1 MRLMAARRSFSP
13 INLLESMV
21 VLFCFA
27 SIENTING
35 GRINVSAVPP
45 LITFLEAERKN
56 SAQEAEIRLESIPQV
71 QSSNANAKNNVR
83 QSSPA
88 NEGISIAFSPPRSRN
103 RKHTVDHTAY
113 RRQTSPMR
121 TENNRQAGANRGEDD
136 VQVESATD
144 SDASDNFPLPQRPI
158 GATDEGLQ
166 IETPKGGK
174 RLKLAFN

>member
-1 MRLMAARRSFSP
+1 MRLMAARRPFSP
-13 INLLESMV
+13 INLFESMV

-27 SIENTING
+27 NIENTING
-35 GRINVSAVPP
+35 GKSVSAVPP

-56 SAQEAEIRLESIPQV
+56 SAREAEIRLESIPQV
-71 QSSNANAKNNVR
+71 QSSNANAKNNGR

-88 NEGISIAFSPPRSRN
+88 KEGISIAFSPPRSRN
-103 RKHTVDHTAY
+103 RKHTIDHTAY

-121 TENNRQAGANRGEDD
+121 TENNRQTGANRGEDD

-166 IETPKGGK
+166 TETPKGSE
-174 RLKLAFN
+174 RLKLTFN